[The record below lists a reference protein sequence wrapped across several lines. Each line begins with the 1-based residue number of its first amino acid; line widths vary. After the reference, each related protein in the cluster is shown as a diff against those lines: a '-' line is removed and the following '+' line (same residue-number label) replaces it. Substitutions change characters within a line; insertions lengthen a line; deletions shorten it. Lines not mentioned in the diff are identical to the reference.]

1 MYPNFRAEYGRK
13 KLTLEKL
20 VDELSKRGIEISV
33 SHLSQKLTGK
43 CPIRL
48 TEAKALKE
56 ILETNLTIEELFEV
70 EEGE

>member
-1 MYPNFRAEYGRK
+1 MYPNFRAEYARK
-13 KLTLEKL
+13 NLTLEK
-20 VDELSKRGIEISV
+20 VVAELEKRGFKIAAST
-33 SHLSQKLTGK
+33 LSQKLNGG

-48 TEAKALKE
+48 NEAKALKE